1 MSFEDL
7 WNEADP
13 QPVATKE
20 VDYSYVTDEQKLI
33 DAKSRYKLLFDML
46 AIYFHVKHGEPRKT
60 NQMYGN
66 VQINLK

>member
-1 MSFEDL
+1 MSFDDL
-7 WNEADP
+7 WNEAEP
-13 QPVATKE
+13 QAKE

>member
-7 WNEADP
+7 WNESEP
-13 QPVATKE
+13 QPAVPT

-60 NQMYGN
+60 NQMYTN